1 MHAVAND
8 KACMLARRLPGL
20 SAESLLTILQAS
32 LDLMDG
38 PGSPPALWSAE
49 EPNLYVLVL
58 VLQSQ
63 DGSVIEAESTQVCCL
78 WPTSFDQGC
87 RLLCAAGA

>member
-1 MHAVAND
+1 
-8 KACMLARRLPGL
+8 MLARSLSGL
-20 SAESLLTILQAS
+20 SAETLLAALQAS

-63 DGSVIEAESTQVCCL
+63 DGIVIEAESTQVRC
-78 WPTSFDQGC
+78 
-87 RLLCAAGA
+87 LCAAYFHPGSRLLGVAGA